1 MRNFFEK
8 ICEENLRTKR
18 GSTCHASD
26 DGKCLVLA
34 LPDMHHDFMSGLSER
49 LRGSTPAAK
58 NNTFFLLLLKQ
69 AHVSDGLRRR
79 FFCAQEKS
87 PLPCTSG
94 TSSFLDLLD
103 IA

>member
-58 NNTFFLLLLKQ
+58 K
-69 AHVSDGLRRR
+69 
-79 FFCAQEKS
+79 
-87 PLPCTSG
+87 
-94 TSSFLDLLD
+94 
-103 IA
+103 